1 MKVFH
6 LETDILV
13 SDAQSPEHLNTNV
26 MAPPQVGSVSPP
38 ADGLTCQDGLTLQDQ
53 AASEFVLDCDG
64 ATLNNSLKFSDR
76 PPMSPGYKHFNDFFS
91 QLPAQ
96 RMLTDPNSILDFNCS
111 RFTDLWVSECGPLEN
126 LELESSTYP
135 SVYDCYFRENLC
147 QLPPRRRFA
156 YRTITSRINNYVSIQ
171 CDSLESLKSLRE
183 IHLRLSVQLK
193 IAKWISFACERVIKI
208 PNVELIREGVYRV
221 PRLAIQTSF
230 LTKRRLWLRRGPLGN
245 WGLKS
250 LTCLLEN
257 ECPSLVNLLS
267 RSHLRV
273 CRTPKGC
280 SLEVRHDETINPS
293 ADGKLDLRLQCM
305 QICEPAG
312 SQSGPQAL
320 PDGEMIQVDS
330 LQREEIVECV
340 ATNNGGNV
348 GGEGLRLTAITLS
361 KKNKRKMSE
370 RKCTPD
376 KSIDLVDLQQHYGKT
391 REDAANRL
399 GVSISTLK
407 RRCREYGISRWP
419 SHKINKD
426 KQSLSTSTRKGVTKS
441 VLGAEGSRNPTSLSP
456 KLLPGAVGTVSW
468 SSSLN
473 GSHRGYIQG
482 SKEGRT
488 WTVTSHDVCLGN
500 SIKET
505 PPAMDSFISPTHKEC
520 IEVGSF
526 PELASEPTDS
536 EPQRPLG
543 GTLIE
548 NAGSSENL
556 SNFFSLA
563 AEADLE
569 GRISES
575 DCTDLPCSDPASK
588 QAMATLS
595 RPMPHVG
602 AKQDTRFVTFK
613 AEYGKHTKRK
623 IRFKT
628 SSTSGIDKLKEEVT
642 KRLMLEANTFSIEY
656 RDNEND
662 WVLIACDEDLHDSMN
677 ISSSLGN
684 NIIRLRVT

>member
-111 RFTDLWVSECGPLEN
+111 RFLPVTDLWVSECGPLEN

-171 CDSLESLKSLRE
+171 CDSLESLKSLRV
-183 IHLRLSVQLK
+183 IDLRLSVQLK
-193 IAKWISFACERVIKI
+193 IAKWISFA
-208 PNVELIREGVYRV
+208 
-221 PRLAIQTSF
+221 F
-230 LTKRRLWLRRGPLGN
+230 
-245 WGLKS
+245 
-250 LTCLLEN
+250 
-257 ECPSLVNLLS
+257 
-267 RSHLRV
+267 
-273 CRTPKGC
+273 CRTGKGC
-280 SLEVRHDETINPS
+280 SLEVRHDEIINPS

-330 LQREEIVECV
+330 LQHEEIVECA

-348 GGEGLRLTAITLS
+348 GGEGPSLTAITLS

-370 RKCTPD
+370 RKCTTD

-391 REDAANRL
+391 REDAAKSL

-441 VLGAEGSRNPTSLSP
+441 VLG
-456 KLLPGAVGTVSW
+456 
-468 SSSLN
+468 
-473 GSHRGYIQG
+473 

-488 WTVTSHDVCLGN
+488 DILTSHDVCLGN

-505 PPAMDSFISPTHKEC
+505 PPALDLFISPTHKEC

-543 GTLIE
+543 GI
-548 NAGSSENL
+548 SKNL
-556 SNFFSLA
+556 SNFFSSA

-575 DCTDLPCSDPASK
+575 DCTDLPCSDPGSK

-595 RPMPHVG
+595 CPMPHVG
-602 AKQDTRFVTFK
+602 AKQDTKKVTIK
-613 AEYGKHTKRK
+613 AEYGEDK
-623 IRFKT
+623 IRFQM
-628 SSTSGIDKLKEEVT
+628 SSTSGIDELKEEVT
-642 KRLMLEANTFSIEY
+642 KRLMLKANTSSIKYE
-656 RDNEND
+656 DDDGD
-662 WVLIACDEDLHDSMN
+662 WILIACDADLQESM
-677 ISSSLGN
+677 IMSSSSAN
-684 NIIRLRVT
+684 NKI